1 MILMNLVM
9 VVKVMNKTVNILGT
23 EYTIK
28 TVKISECEYLKEK
41 HWCGCCN
48 GTTKTILIGDAS
60 EEEYFDKLSPEEQ
73 DVVTKDT
80 IRHEIIHA
88 FLNESGLQDSS
99 MQYCNAWAKNEEMI
113 DWMALQFPKIQKVFV
128 ELGCDK

>member
-1 MILMNLVM
+1 
-9 VVKVMNKTVNILGT
+9 MNKTVNILGT

-41 HWCGCCN
+41 HFCGCCN
-48 GTTKTILIGDAS
+48 GTTKEILIGDAS
-60 EEEYFDKLSPEEQ
+60 EEKYFDKLSPEEQ
-73 DVVTKDT
+73 EIVTKET

-99 MQYCNAWAKNEEMI
+99 MQYCNGWAKNEEMV
-113 DWMALQFPKIQKVFV
+113 DWIAIQFPKIQKVFV